1 MLINNVQVGE
11 SGNYFQRVISTSQK
25 CGGEIYSISLGFL
38 LITFVEMTSTLL
50 SLVICLK
57 IYIVLIQKNKNL
69 IIMELLKSDLEKI
82 IDRAKSALGNN
93 DEGVSSYD
101 LIEKYIKD
109 AENILPDIDGEL
121 TSQQKEV
128 YDNLEAAVGP

>member
-1 MLINNVQVGE
+1 
-11 SGNYFQRVISTSQK
+11 
-25 CGGEIYSISLGFL
+25 
-38 LITFVEMTSTLL
+38 
-50 SLVICLK
+50 
-57 IYIVLIQKNKNL
+57 
-69 IIMELLKSDLEKI
+69 MELLKSDLEKI